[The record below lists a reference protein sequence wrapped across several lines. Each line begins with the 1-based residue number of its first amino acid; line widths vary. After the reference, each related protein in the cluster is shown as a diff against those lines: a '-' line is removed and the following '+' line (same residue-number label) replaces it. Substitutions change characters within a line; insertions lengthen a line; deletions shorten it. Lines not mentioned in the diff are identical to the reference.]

1 MKTEKTG
8 RPQQKYLSILR
19 RAVRVGLILKS
30 ITEKGVEGN
39 EQREPWV
46 FGGNNLE
53 LNDPEVGTVFVVF
66 TK

>member
-1 MKTEKTG
+1 M
-8 RPQQKYLSILR
+8 
-19 RAVRVGLILKS
+19 KS

>member
-8 RPQQKYLSILR
+8 RPQQKYLSILK